1 MSELIF
7 NKDGFI
13 DSVNDLV
20 PSFQKNKLLSV
31 IDRDDLSEHDIEQ
44 IALGFTGEKK
54 ESSSIIPTGGSSGAG
69 KSLWGAIKSEV
80 FDYLCTKSKKYSAER
95 KEAGVTIKNV
105 ITIIATAVASTFN
118 VAIGVVTGAVTL
130 ALLSVL
136 KIGQNAWCSIN
147 KPE

>member
-1 MSELIF
+1 MSDLIF
-7 NKDGFI
+7 NKDDFL
-13 DSVNDLV
+13 DSVDILV
-20 PSFQKNKLLSV
+20 PGFQKNKLLSA
-31 IDRDDLSEHDIEQ
+31 INDDLSEHDLEQ
-44 IALGFTGEKK
+44 IALSLTGEKK
-54 ESSSIIPTGGSSGAG
+54 DSSAIVPTGGSSASG

-80 FDYLCTKSKKYSAER
+80 FDYLCTKSRKYSTER

-130 ALLSVL
+130 ALLSAL